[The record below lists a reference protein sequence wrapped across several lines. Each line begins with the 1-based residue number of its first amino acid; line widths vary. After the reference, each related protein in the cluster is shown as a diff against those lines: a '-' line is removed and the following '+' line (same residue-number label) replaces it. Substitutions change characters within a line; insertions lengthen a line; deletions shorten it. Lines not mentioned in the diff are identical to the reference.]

1 MARYTLIQSGD
12 FNAAENIG
20 ALAGDIQREGIVSGL
35 GVSGFDPSVPDI
47 DVAAGKTGHLI
58 DSQTAEATLD
68 DGTTVSEQ
76 RDQVQLISH
85 VDPQTVGLTDNTINE
100 LYLTPQPAVDDSPNV
115 VATTTGDPTAD
126 AVKIGEVDTTT
137 DTVSEQW
144 NLIRAD
150 GTLSYPDSDAANTAL
165 QSLPTGV
172 AVIDRKNGVRLS
184 NGAISADTLEAGLAT
199 HKTDLDEDRTV
210 PAGRGTVISGSLSGS
225 GSISGNGNITII
237 EEGELRIPNGIIVM
251 WSGDITNVPD
261 GFALCDGTDGTPDLR
276 NRFIAG
282 AGDEYTVGQTGG
294 EKDHQLTESE
304 MPSHS
309 HQYQK
314 ASSTVQ
320 PETFGSFDV
329 FQTPTA
335 DAQTTNKGGDQP
347 HENRPRFFALAF
359 IMKV

>member
-35 GVSGFDPSVPDI
+35 GLSGFDPSVPDI
-47 DVAAGKTGHLI
+47 DVAAGKTVHVI

-172 AVIDRKNGVRLS
+172 TVIDRKNGVRLS

-199 HKTDLDEDRTV
+199 HKTDLHEDRTV

-261 GFALCDGTDGTPDLR
+261 GFALCDGTNGTPDLR

-309 HQYQK
+309 HQYRK
-314 ASSTVQ
+314 ASRTVE
-320 PETFGSFDV
+320 PKTFGSIDV
-329 FQTPTA
+329 FEQPA
-335 DAQTTNKGGDQP
+335 SDAQTTDTGGDEP